1 MGSTAPTPAGSQ
13 ASAANTRI
21 ERVAVALERAPTGVD
36 APAAGDYGPQAGRPV
51 RRGGRVIRPALTNR
65 EGSMTN
71 DVPQA
76 VLGDLQSAKTV
87 TLATA
92 SSDGLPHARTFMYG
106 REEALS

>member
-1 MGSTAPTPAGSQ
+1 
-13 ASAANTRI
+13 
-21 ERVAVALERAPTGVD
+21 
-36 APAAGDYGPQAGRPV
+36 
-51 RRGGRVIRPALTNR
+51 
-65 EGSMTN
+65 MTN

-76 VLGDLQSAKTV
+76 VLGDLHSAKTV